1 MIQLR
6 LNLTINHYK
15 FKELYMSKS
24 LYDTLEISENAS
36 QEEIKKAYRKLARK
50 YHPDINKDS
59 GAEEKFKEINAAYEV
74 LSDENKKAQYD
85 RFGDAMF
92 GGQNFHDFSRSQGS
106 GANIDDILSS
116 IFGQGGFS
124 AGNGSGFFGGGF
136 SGFGGGGDFGF
147 SNFNAPNL
155 DVQENIQIPFENAA
169 LGGNYHYSGR
179 SGSFDIKIPVGL
191 KDNETIR
198 LKGKGNSHNGRSGDL
213 LLKVKVLDSAEY
225 ERVDDDLYKN
235 IDISL
240 KTALFGG
247 KISLETLYGQVTL
260 TIPQNTKNNQKFRI
274 KGKGIKNRKSGIFGD
289 LYVKSNVI
297 LPHTDELSKEAQV
310 VLQTQLP

>member
-15 FKELYMSKS
+15 FKGLYMSKS

-169 LGGNYHYSGR
+169 LGGSYHYSGR

-289 LYVKSNVI
+289 LYVKSNII

>member
-15 FKELYMSKS
+15 LKELYMSKS

-92 GGQNFHDFSRSQGS
+92 GGQNFHDFSRSQGN
-106 GANIDDILSS
+106 GANLDDILSS

-169 LGGNYHYSGR
+169 LGGSYHYSGR
-179 SGSFDIKIPVGL
+179 SGGFDIKIPVGL

-225 ERVDDDLYKN
+225 ERIDDDLYKN

-247 KISLETLYGQVTL
+247 KVSLETLYGQVTL

-310 VLQTQLP
+310 VLKTQLP

>member
-1 MIQLR
+1 
-6 LNLTINHYK
+6 
-15 FKELYMSKS
+15 MSKS

-169 LGGNYHYSGR
+169 LGGSYHYSGR

>member
-1 MIQLR
+1 
-6 LNLTINHYK
+6 
-15 FKELYMSKS
+15 MSKS

-136 SGFGGGGDFGF
+136 SGFGSGGDFGF

-169 LGGNYHYSGR
+169 LGGSYHYSGR

-289 LYVKSNVI
+289 LYVKSNII

>member
-1 MIQLR
+1 
-6 LNLTINHYK
+6 
-15 FKELYMSKS
+15 MSKS

-136 SGFGGGGDFGF
+136 SGFGSGGDFGF

-169 LGGNYHYSGR
+169 LGGSYHYSGR

-225 ERVDDDLYKN
+225 ERVDDDLYRN

-289 LYVKSNVI
+289 LYVKVNVI
-297 LPHTDELSKEAQV
+297 LPRIDELSKEAQV

>member
-136 SGFGGGGDFGF
+136 SGFGSGGDFGF

-169 LGGNYHYSGR
+169 LGGSYHYSGR